1 MLLKTFVAAG
11 VWLAALQISDITA
24 WGFRRALGRKETD
37 PVVKKIRL
45 GLAGLLVL
53 AAVLAFYR
61 SAPEIKNWI
70 LYGFGKAAPEQP
82 RMLKIVRMAVIYL
95 AVFKF
100 GDLTAKSHEWLCRKT
115 DVPITPE
122 YRTHNKMMRWGTTAA
137 LLIFVSVIASLG
149 FFGIL
154 FAMVGL
160 AILVLFLK

>member
-1 MLLKTFVAAG
+1 MLLKMFVAAG

-37 PVVKKIRL
+37 PVVKKIRW

-61 SAPEIKNWI
+61 SAPEK
-70 LYGFGKAAPEQP
+70 P

-115 DVPITPE
+115 DAPITQE

-160 AILVLFLK
+160 AILALFLK